1 MTKRADLQR
10 IRADLQ
16 EAQAEIETAA
26 TVDGSVADGLKFG
39 FKSLFAAVS
48 ALFAAS
54 NDHQRKID
62 EHDRQL
68 KGALVQI
75 ADLQRR
81 IHGLKVSRGRAV
93 AAKERALTAIDNAKE
108 VLDQISLH

>member
-10 IRADLQ
+10 VRADLQ
-16 EAQAEIETAA
+16 EAQAEIENAA
-26 TVDGSVADGLKFG
+26 TIDGSVADGLKFG
-39 FKSLFAAVS
+39 FRSLLVAVGT
-48 ALFAAS
+48 LFAAS
-54 NDHQRKID
+54 DDHRRKID

-68 KGALVQI
+68 KIALVEI

-81 IHGLKVSRGRAV
+81 LHGLKVSRGKAI
-93 AAKERALTAIDNAKE
+93 AAKERALTAIANAKG